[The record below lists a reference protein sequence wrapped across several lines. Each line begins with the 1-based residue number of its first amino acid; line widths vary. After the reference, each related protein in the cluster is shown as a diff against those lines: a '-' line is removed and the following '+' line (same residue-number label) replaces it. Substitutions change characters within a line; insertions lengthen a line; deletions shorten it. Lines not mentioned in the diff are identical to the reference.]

1 MDGSRVM
8 SRVRSPVRRVLR
20 GVRKGVSL
28 SLAAVGL
35 GVRRGL
41 ATLVTSGHVEKCATR
56 GTLGGRERVRLAL
69 VRGEDGGRSRVRSS
83 LSDVVIRGG
92 GGVSRGVSS
101 GLATLAAVRFGRERL
116 DEARRGVS
124 LALAAVGGLSRG
136 AFRVGAKGL
145 AFARCCQFR
154 CGANVAKWQG
164 LDAAYR
170 MLGSGYG
177 GRWTSVGDLRS
188 RT

>member
-1 MDGSRVM
+1 M
-8 SRVRSPVRRVLR
+8 LR

-41 ATLVTSGHVEKCATR
+41 ATLVTWGHVEKCATR

-92 GGVSRGVSS
+92 GGVSRAGGEVSS
-101 GLATLAAVRFGRERL
+101 GLATLAGVRFGRERL

-124 LALAAVGGLSRG
+124 LRSLLSEDCLASAAG

>member
-1 MDGSRVM
+1 M
-8 SRVRSPVRRVLR
+8 LR

-41 ATLVTSGHVEKCATR
+41 AALVTSGHVEKCATR

-92 GGVSRGVSS
+92 GGVSRGGGEVSS

-136 AFRVGAKGL
+136 RSEWERRVSRSLAAVSFDAGRTSQSGRDWTLRIGCSGAATEGVGRL
-145 AFARCCQFR
+145 LET
-154 CGANVAKWQG
+154 CGRGRRVSRSLVA
-164 LDAAYR
+164 
-170 MLGSGYG
+170 
-177 GRWTSVGDLRS
+177 
-188 RT
+188 

>member
-69 VRGEDGGRSRVRSS
+69 VRGED
-83 LSDVVIRGG
+83 
-92 GGVSRGVSS
+92 
-101 GLATLAAVRFGRERL
+101 
-116 DEARRGVS
+116 
-124 LALAAVGGLSRG
+124 VG
-136 AFRVGAKGL
+136 
-145 AFARCCQFR
+145 
-154 CGANVAKWQG
+154 
-164 LDAAYR
+164 
-170 MLGSGYG
+170 
-177 GRWTSVGDLRS
+177 
-188 RT
+188 